1 MTEYEQVINK
11 AELALNNGE
20 YNYCIKLLSPL
31 LEKFATSTNEGV
43 NIRMILITS
52 LSGVSKKEES
62 IAICKQLRKSKFLH
76 VREEAKA
83 LLQILDSPNLKIPD
97 NWNIKFED
105 PFADEQFKQITFQNQ
120 YHEKVQKY
128 INISD
133 QPTGETRPFQKGF
146 MIITFILFILLISL
160 LNGCVRIENDLDL
173 REIDSINYDLRIE
186 SKYLKKIPWQ
196 LNFESELKNISSSKE
211 IYIDDDKFL
220 FHKKGLNILD
230 TKNNINKV
238 LKIAS
243 DNISTNLKNIEI
255 DKLEKNYFIG
265 KKYFFEINLDLLELE
280 NFNNLD
286 IFVNI
291 INPSN
296 VSLQKDNKNINIKTS
311 KNKIS
316 WKILPGEINQ
326 IKFSFW
332 SWNRSLI
339 WTSVVLLLVT
349 LAYYI
354 RKKRYDLGSNLPQL
368 PS

>member
-52 LSGVSKKEES
+52 LSGVNRQEES
-62 IAICKQLRKSKFLH
+62 IKLCKELRKSKYSY

-97 NWNIKFED
+97 NWNVKFED
-105 PFADEQFKQITFQNQ
+105 SIFDKEFKQTTVQNK
-120 YHEKVQKY
+120 YSEKAQKY
-128 INISD
+128 IKISD
-133 QPTGETRPFQKGF
+133 QPTGETKPFQQGF
-146 MIITFILFILLISL
+146 IVLIITIFLLIIFL
-160 LNGCVRIENDLDL
+160 LSGCVRIENNLDL
-173 REIDSINYDLRIE
+173 REIDSINYNLRID

-196 LNFESELKNISSSKE
+196 LNFESEIKKITSSKE
-211 IYIDDDKFL
+211 ILIEDDIFIL
-220 FHKKGLNILD
+220 NKKNLNIEE
-230 TKNNINKV
+230 TENNINEI

-243 DNISTNLKNIEI
+243 NNISTDLKDIEI
-255 DKLEKNYFIG
+255 DQFEKDYILG
-265 KKYFFEINLDLLELE
+265 KKYIYKIYLDLLELE
-280 NFNNLD
+280 NFNDLE
-286 IFVNI
+286 IFINI
-291 INPSN
+291 INPSKALLN
-296 VSLQKDNKNINIKTS
+296 NENRNIIVN
-311 KNKIS
+311 KNKIT

-332 SWNRSLI
+332 YWNRSLI
-339 WTSVVLLLVT
+339 WSSAILLLI
-349 LAYYI
+349 LFAYYI
-354 RKKRYDLGSNLPQL
+354 RKKRYELGSNLPQL